1 MSLKNI
7 SKKDFAFAIGLIVL
21 CLIGKIVSLPVKLLW
36 KMITNSIVGA
46 VMLWIVNLFG
56 AGIQITFIKAL
67 VAGVFGIPGV
77 LVVVLL
83 SL

>member
-1 MSLKNI
+1 MELVV
-7 SKKDFAFAIGLIVL
+7 AFAIGLIVL

-56 AGIQITFIKAL
+56 AGVQITFIKAL

>member
-1 MSLKNI
+1 MELVV
-7 SKKDFAFAIGLIVL
+7 AFAIGLIIL
-21 CLIGKIVSLPVKLLW
+21 CLIGKIVSLPIKLLW

>member
-1 MSLKNI
+1 MDLVV
-7 SKKDFAFAIGLIVL
+7 AFAIGLIVL

>member
-1 MSLKNI
+1 MELVV
-7 SKKDFAFAIGLIVL
+7 AFAIGLIVL

-67 VAGVFGIPGV
+67 VAGVFGIPGG

>member
-1 MSLKNI
+1 MELVV
-7 SKKDFAFAIGLIVL
+7 AFAIGLIVL

>member
-1 MSLKNI
+1 MELVV
-7 SKKDFAFAIGLIVL
+7 AFAIGLIVL
-21 CLIGKIVSLPVKLLW
+21 CFIGKIVSLPVKLLW

>member
-1 MSLKNI
+1 MELVV
-7 SKKDFAFAIGLIVL
+7 AFAIGLIVL
-21 CLIGKIVSLPVKLLW
+21 CLIGKIVSLPLKFLW

>member
-1 MSLKNI
+1 MELVV
-7 SKKDFAFAIGLIVL
+7 AFAIGLIVL

-46 VMLWIVNLFG
+46 VLLWIVNLFG

>member
-1 MSLKNI
+1 MELVV
-7 SKKDFAFAIGLIVL
+7 AFAIGLIVL

-46 VMLWIVNLFG
+46 VMLWTVNLFG

>member
-1 MSLKNI
+1 MELVV
-7 SKKDFAFAIGLIVL
+7 AFAIGLIVL

-36 KMITNSIVGA
+36 KMVTNSIVGA
-46 VMLWIVNLFG
+46 VLLWIVNLFG

>member
-1 MSLKNI
+1 MELVV
-7 SKKDFAFAIGLIVL
+7 AFAIGLIVL

-56 AGIQITFIKAL
+56 AGIQKTFIKAL

-77 LVVVLL
+77 VVVVLL

>member
-1 MSLKNI
+1 MELVV
-7 SKKDFAFAIGLIVL
+7 AFAVGLIVL
-21 CLIGKIVSLPVKLLW
+21 CLIGKVASLPVKLLW

-46 VMLWIVNLFG
+46 VLLWIVNLFG

-77 LVVVLL
+77 LAVVLL

>member
-1 MSLKNI
+1 MELVV
-7 SKKDFAFAIGLIVL
+7 AFAIGLIVL

-46 VMLWIVNLFG
+46 VMLCIVNLFG

>member
-1 MSLKNI
+1 MELVV
-7 SKKDFAFAIGLIVL
+7 AFAVGLIVL

-46 VMLWIVNLFG
+46 VLLWIVNLFG